1 MFCNNSTQA
10 FPQWAAKSQE
20 DNSFKTSNSK
30 IFPSLN
36 PLGSF
41 YKQRKTAIVHPNPSL
56 QGHSESSEP
65 VKKQRLNNG
74 LEEIVKQQA
83 PQKPQGR
90 APVQSGQIDKDG
102 FRIPQLPK
110 RLQKKNVE
118 ERVSQKK
125 SRKVEKKVV
134 EQPLVVQDNVMQGF
148 KDLQHSLIN
157 LSQFDNAANNSKIE
171 TPMMIQSN
179 DISAALYERLTLE
192 YYSMILKENIE
203 HLSKLSQKTE
213 KLLQN
218 HNVNP
223 LMYNSFP
230 MSQSVQLY

>member
-41 YKQRKTAIVHPNPSL
+41 YKQRKTTIVHPNPSL
-56 QGHSESSEP
+56 QGHSEP
-65 VKKQRLNNG
+65 TQLVKKQRLNNG
-74 LEEIVKQQA
+74 LEEVVKQQA
-83 PQKPQGR
+83 PEKPQGR
-90 APVQSGQIDKDG
+90 VPVQSGQIDKDG

-118 ERVSQKK
+118 EKVSQKRA
-125 SRKVEKKVV
+125 RKVEKKVV
-134 EQPLVVQDNVMQGF
+134 EQPLVVQDNVMNGF

-157 LSQFDNAANNSKIE
+157 LSQFDNAAKIE

-179 DISAALYERLTLE
+179 DISAALYERLALE

-203 HLSKLSQKTE
+203 HLSKLSQNTE

-218 HNVNP
+218 HNINP